1 MPGKGTPMRAF
12 RLAEAMWAKFGEAAA
27 RAGTDRGSILR
38 EFIRW
43 YVGEPGAKMPRRPDQ
58 EA

>member
-1 MPGKGTPMRAF
+1 MRAF
-12 RLAEAMWAKFGEAAA
+12 RLAEAMWVKFGEAAT
-27 RAGTDRGSILR
+27 RAGADRGSILR

-43 YVGEPGAKMPRRPDQ
+43 YVGEPGAKVPRRPDQ